1 MKKWLKSLA
10 LALFWLLTLGA
21 GPAPKVVLQ
30 VSEGLDQADYAI
42 QIATNLKKTNPAAT
56 IHVVAY
62 SQGIDFLVDGSR
74 RVDAVHTLQ
83 KLGVVFKVCNNT
95 LRYRGLDKN
104 SVLVDVVTVPFG
116 AIEIARLQQEEGFAY
131 VKP

>member
-1 MKKWLKSLA
+1 MKKWLITLFLTLFGSLA
-10 LALFWLLTLGA
+10 SGA
-21 GPAPKVVLQ
+21 GPAPKLVLQ

-42 QIATNLKKTNPAAT
+42 QIATNYKKTNPAAT

-62 SQGIDFLVDGSR
+62 SQGIDFLVDGSQ
-74 RVDAVHTLQ
+74 RVDAVRKLQ
-83 KLGVVFKVCNNT
+83 KAGVVFKVCNNT
-95 LRYRGLDKN
+95 LRYRGLDK
-104 SVLVDVVTVPFG
+104 SRVLGEASIVPFG